1 MFSNSSSLIYQVP
14 FNSDISEIR
23 WILGLLFFT
32 TYTLLVLL
40 WSEIYHQANAAE
52 TQKLRPYFIV
62 VNLVVYAVQGILWL
76 LTIPDYS
83 RSTDRNILAV
93 WMTIV
98 FMVATIGFLIY
109 GGCLFLMLSKFPIA
123 SRGRKRKLQEV
134 GGIAIICAIAFIARF
149 EM

>member
-1 MFSNSSSLIYQVP
+1 M
-14 FNSDISEIR
+14 
-23 WILGLLFFT
+23 LFFT

-62 VNLVVYAVQGILWL
+62 VNLVVYSVQGILWL

-83 RSTDRNILAV
+83 RDTDRNISAV
-93 WMTIV
+93 WLTIV
-98 FMVATIGFLIY
+98 FLAATIGFLVY

-134 GGIAIICAIAFIARF
+134 GGIAIICSFAFIARY
-149 EM
+149 